1 VAIEILLKTRFAIEV
16 PRSSSLLW
24 VVKNIVF
31 MTNFTKAITSVK
43 PYHHNM
49 CDESIKGLWKDA
61 LTIIT
66 SIVLI
71 VNMEIEL
78 QQVSNGIEVLNEFD
92 IELLLE

>member
-1 VAIEILLKTRFAIEV
+1 
-16 PRSSSLLW
+16 
-24 VVKNIVF
+24 
-31 MTNFTKAITSVK
+31 
-43 PYHHNM
+43 M